1 MKKIFGLILMA
12 SLFIGCEDVIEVD
25 VPDTPPRLSIDGL
38 VRLDASRALTTVTIR
53 ASLTS
58 SFFGQITPAELT
70 SISINNPDYVP
81 TSALDSRV
89 VTLFEVSPG
98 IYEGTKNT
106 DFFTEGELQ
115 LFISHEDQRYLA
127 LTRFV
132 PSVPILGLE
141 QGDQTLFSG
150 NETEVRVAFADN
162 GDRDDFYLVDLDF
175 GEFLVTEDEFYNG
188 QSFLFSYF
196 YDDGIEA
203 GQEINISL
211 LGVDEPFFNYMNQL
225 IVQAGGDQG
234 PFQTPAATVRGNIIN
249 VTDIDNINSFDNV
262 ENSDNFALGYFAV
275 CETFTQS
282 IVIE

>member
-98 IYEGTKNT
+98 MKVNCSY
-106 DFFTEGELQ
+106 
-115 LFISHEDQRYLA
+115 LFHMKIS
-127 LTRFV
+127 
-132 PSVPILGLE
+132 
-141 QGDQTLFSG
+141 
-150 NETEVRVAFADN
+150 
-162 GDRDDFYLVDLDF
+162 
-175 GEFLVTEDEFYNG
+175 
-188 QSFLFSYF
+188 
-196 YDDGIEA
+196 
-203 GQEINISL
+203 
-211 LGVDEPFFNYMNQL
+211 
-225 IVQAGGDQG
+225 
-234 PFQTPAATVRGNIIN
+234 
-249 VTDIDNINSFDNV
+249 
-262 ENSDNFALGYFAV
+262 
-275 CETFTQS
+275 
-282 IVIE
+282 VIWH